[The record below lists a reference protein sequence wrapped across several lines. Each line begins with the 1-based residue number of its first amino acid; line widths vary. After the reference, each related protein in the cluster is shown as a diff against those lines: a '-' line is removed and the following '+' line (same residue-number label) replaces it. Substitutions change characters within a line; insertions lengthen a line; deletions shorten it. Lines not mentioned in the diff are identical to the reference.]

1 MVKKIFP
8 VFLVI
13 LMLAIIYSYYQKNN
27 SSANKISVDQP
38 SQSVQQPSESL
49 LKTIFLEVSQPINNI
64 TVTNAIVSLTGKT
77 IPNGEI
83 FVDDQELKANANG
96 NFSTSVT
103 LDEGQNDIYVVAS
116 DDLGNSVEKDIII
129 NLESTQ

>member
-1 MVKKIFP
+1 MVKKFFP

-38 SQSVQQPSESL
+38 SQSVQQPSGSS
-49 LKTIFLEVSQPINNI
+49 KTIFLEVSQPINNI
-64 TVTNAIVSLTGKT
+64 TVTNAVVSLTGKT

-103 LDEGQNDIYVVAS
+103 LDEGQNNIYVVAS
-116 DDLGNSVEKDIII
+116 DDLGNSVEKDITI